1 MKRRVVAGTD
11 ETNTEPVPRDRDFTW
26 PNLQNRGVGPV
37 NVVLEKYTN
46 EVFLS
51 RLDDPIGFHRIIE
64 GEAVRSERA
73 YIQPA
78 TSHLIQ
84 HGLHIAL
91 LGPADVIVRVVD
103 PPLLIGWVVPA
114 GAVRHADQYFE
125 LFLVVGVSRDI
136 HPHGANGDYFALPA
150 RDLPGQLYRRVAVGC
165 RRYNGVIGSPTAG
178 ESRHRTRRILAAR
191 VNRHIDAHLS
201 RCFDFRCV
209 HVEAEY
215 AAARTLEKLRCN
227 EADQS

>member
-26 PNLQNRGVGPV
+26 PNLQNRGMRPV
-37 NVVLEKYTN
+37 DVVLEKNTD
-46 EVFLS
+46 EVLLS

-64 GEAVRSERA
+64 GKAVPGERA

-114 GAVRHADQYFE
+114 GAVRHPDQYFDL
-125 LFLVVGVSRDI
+125 LFVVGVSR
-136 HPHGANGDYFALPA
+136 N
-150 RDLPGQLYRRVAVGC
+150 
-165 RRYNGVIGSPTAG
+165 
-178 ESRHRTRRILAAR
+178 
-191 VNRHIDAHLS
+191 
-201 RCFDFRCV
+201 V
-209 HVEAEY
+209 H
-215 AAARTLEKLRCN
+215 
-227 EADQS
+227 